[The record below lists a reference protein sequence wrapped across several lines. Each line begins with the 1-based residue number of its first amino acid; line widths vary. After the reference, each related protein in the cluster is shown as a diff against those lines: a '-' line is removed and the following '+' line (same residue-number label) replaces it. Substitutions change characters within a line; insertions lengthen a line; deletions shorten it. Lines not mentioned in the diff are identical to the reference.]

1 MQPLLKIDGLSVEFS
16 NYQGTSKVLD
26 NIHLSV
32 HKGEILGL
40 VGESGCG
47 KSVTARAILQLIP
60 QPPGKITHGAIFFK
74 TENLL
79 TASKKRIRQVRGNEI
94 SMIFQEPM
102 SSLNPVFTVQNQM
115 MEVVRLHR
123 RLKRKVAYALCI
135 DMLQQVQM
143 PDPEQ
148 VLRKYPHELS
158 GGMCQ
163 RVMIA
168 MELICDPELLIAD
181 EPTTA
186 LDVTVQGQVLAI
198 LTNLSRK
205 RDISILII
213 THDMGV
219 VAQICDRV
227 AVMYAGRIVELA
239 PVQQLFTA
247 PHHPYTK
254 GLIAAIP
261 DMSDEDGI
269 EPEETTAKT
278 LFSIPGSVP
287 ILINPPGGCR
297 FHPRCPLCGEICAL
311 EAPPLE
317 PISPAH
323 LVACHYKMGKS
334 T

>member
-1 MQPLLKIDGLSVEFS
+1 MNSLLKIENLSVEFS

-26 NIHLSV
+26 NINFSIE
-32 HKGEILGL
+32 KGEILGL

-47 KSVTARAILQLIP
+47 KSVTARSILQLIP
-60 QPPGKITHGAIFFK
+60 QPPGNISNGAIYFK
-74 TENLL
+74 DENLL

-102 SSLNPVFTVQNQM
+102 SSLNPVFTVENQM

-123 RLKRKVAYALCI
+123 KLKRKVAHEMCV
-135 DMLQQVQM
+135 DMLKQVQM

-148 VLRKYPHELS
+148 VLKKFPHELS
-158 GGMCQ
+158 GGMRQ

-198 LTNLSRK
+198 LTSLSR
-205 RDISILII
+205 RRNISVLII

-239 PVQQLFTA
+239 PVKKLFSK
-247 PHHPYTK
+247 PGHPYTN
-254 GLIAAIP
+254 GLIACIP
-261 DMSDEDGI
+261 DMGSKENAVPD
-269 EPEETTAKT
+269 TTSAKT
-278 LFSIPGSVP
+278 LYSIPGSVP
-287 ILINPPGGCR
+287 TLINPPEGCR
-297 FHPRCPLCGEICAL
+297 FHPRCELRGKLCDYQV
-311 EAPPLE
+311 PPLE
-317 PISPAH
+317 LVSPEH
-323 LVACHYKMGKS
+323 FVACHYKKAVIS
-334 T
+334 